1 MSQIHSFEEFNDK
14 IEQVVNRWEKHFGR
28 NDITKINLSLL
39 ENIYIDYFGN
49 KTAIKYLGS
58 IKKGNEGEF
67 YFTPF
72 VAKTLQSIYQAIIN
86 HGSSWQLTL
95 RKDEIMITLPVIT
108 SHKKVQIV
116 KEWKMSTENC
126 HIEIRKLRHDFLD
139 YWKKDQNL
147 AKEEF
152 LQKQQQIQKI
162 VEETKT
168 KINGFL
174 KEKIDNLLKV

>member
-1 MSQIHSFEEFNDK
+1 
-14 IEQVVNRWEKHFGR
+14 
-28 NDITKINLSLL
+28 
-39 ENIYIDYFGN
+39 
-49 KTAIKYLGS
+49 
-58 IKKGNEGEF
+58 
-67 YFTPF
+67 
-72 VAKTLQSIYQAIIN
+72 
-86 HGSSWQLTL
+86 
-95 RKDEIMITLPVIT
+95 
-108 SHKKVQIV
+108 
-116 KEWKMSTENC
+116 MSTENC